1 LPTIITSK
9 IISELRTIM
18 ITFGVDGSNR
28 FTYSPGPCPACAP
41 ARLSP
46 TGGLRRQAMTQ
57 RRVGTAALLAV
68 LVAAL
73 VLTVPSL
80 RDVVARIGDMAP
92 GWVAAAVAL
101 ELGSCLAFVAVFR
114 YFFDR
119 VEPRVARRVAWTEL
133 ASGVLLPGGGV
144 SSLAAGGWLMRLTG
158 EPTRRIVRR
167 SSALFF
173 LTSAVNVA
181 ALAAA
186 GALLA
191 TGISAGPHD
200 PVRAGVPIAVGLGAI
215 ALALVAARVR
225 RGSGWLGDL
234 TAGIREARAAL
245 ARPGW
250 RVAGAVGYLGF
261 DIAVLWATLRA
272 LGYGPAIGALVAAYL
287 VGYLANWLPIPG
299 GLGVLDGGLA
309 GALVLYGMPPATA
322 AAAVLVYHAIA
333 LWIPAAGGLVAYAR
347 LRRSLVERDHA
358 QARRPACALR
368 GAPDCQSSRSRQPAR
383 RLRSSDLPSSAPLR
397 LAPWARR
404 KKSASSLSPSRSAS

>member
-1 LPTIITSK
+1 
-9 IISELRTIM
+9 
-18 ITFGVDGSNR
+18 
-28 FTYSPGPCPACAP
+28 
-41 ARLSP
+41 
-46 TGGLRRQAMTQ
+46 MTQ
-57 RRVGTAALLAV
+57 RRLGTAALLAV

-73 VLTVPSL
+73 LLTVPSL
-80 RDVVARIGDMAP
+80 RDVVARVGDMQP
-92 GWVAAAVAL
+92 GWVVAAIAL
-101 ELGSCLAFVAVFR
+101 ELGSCVAFVAVFR

-119 VEPRVARRVAWTEL
+119 VEAPVARRVAWTEL

-191 TGISAGPHD
+191 TGLSAGPHD
-200 PVRAGVPIAVGLGAI
+200 PLRAGVPIAVGLGAI
-215 ALALVAARVR
+215 VLALVAARLR

-234 TAGIREARAAL
+234 TAGIGEARAAL
-245 ARPGW
+245 ARPRW
-250 RVAGAVGYLGF
+250 RVAGAIGYLGL

-333 LWIPAAGGLVAYAR
+333 LWIPAAGGLIAYAR
-347 LRRSLVERDHA
+347 LRRSLVEQERA
-358 QARRPACALR
+358 QARRPARALR
-368 GAPDCQSSRSRQPAR
+368 GAPDCQSSPSRQPAR
-383 RLRSSDLPSSAPLR
+383 RLRSSALPSSAPLR

>member
-1 LPTIITSK
+1 
-9 IISELRTIM
+9 
-18 ITFGVDGSNR
+18 
-28 FTYSPGPCPACAP
+28 
-41 ARLSP
+41 
-46 TGGLRRQAMTQ
+46 MTQ
-57 RRVGTAALLAV
+57 RRLGTAALLAV

-73 VLTVPSL
+73 LLTVPSL
-80 RDVVARIGDMAP
+80 RDVAAGVGDMQP
-92 GWVAAAVAL
+92 GWVVAAIAL
-101 ELGSCLAFVAVFR
+101 ELASCAAFVAVFR

-158 EPTRRIVRR
+158 EPSRRIVRR

-191 TGISAGPHD
+191 TGLSAGPHD

-215 ALALVAARVR
+215 LLALVAARLR

-245 ARPGW
+245 ARPRW
-250 RVAGAVGYLGF
+250 RVAGAIGYLGF

-272 LGYGPAIGALVAAYL
+272 LGYGPALGALVAAYL

-347 LRRSLVERDHA
+347 LRRSLVEQGAA

-368 GAPDCQSSRSRQPAR
+368 GAPDCQSSRSPQPAR